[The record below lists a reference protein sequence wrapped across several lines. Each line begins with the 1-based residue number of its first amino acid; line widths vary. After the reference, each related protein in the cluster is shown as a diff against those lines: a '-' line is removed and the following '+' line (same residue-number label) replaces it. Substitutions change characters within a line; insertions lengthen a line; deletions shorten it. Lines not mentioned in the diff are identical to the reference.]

1 MFPQLL
7 VLRSWL
13 NGIRLIPYP
22 AFPPIVPKLLHYL
35 NNQAHPLKEPPKQ
48 SLENKKKTKAH
59 NKRVQRYAVQGRW
72 FGRTWHLIIHD
83 DIDVA

>member
-48 SLENKKKTKAH
+48 SLENKKKK
-59 NKRVQRYAVQGRW
+59 NKSAQQTSAKICGTRSLV
-72 FGRTWHLIIHD
+72 RTDL
-83 DIDVA
+83 AFNNS

>member
-48 SLENKKKTKAH
+48 SLEKKKKKQ
-59 NKRVQRYAVQGRW
+59 KRTTNECKDMRYKVVGSD
-72 FGRTWHLIIHD
+72 GPGI
-83 DIDVA
+83 